1 MRAELMGF
9 YDESN
14 TDPRGTRV
22 AAYVRS
28 YLNAHKGL
36 SLGELA
42 FRLKADKRDLYRL
55 VNDESC
61 GWRLEDKLAAYFGP
75 TFVDEVFAP
84 LFPSGRSIREL
95 ELETERAE
103 IAARYERLERD
114 RRARAHAPSSPG
126 AALRLVDD
134 EAGATGV

>member
-1 MRAELMGF
+1 MGF

-14 TDPRGTRV
+14 TDPRGVRV

-28 YLNAHKGL
+28 YLNLHKGL

-42 FRLKADKRDLYRL
+42 FRLKVDKRDLYRL

-61 GWRLEDKLAAYFGP
+61 GWRLEDRLAAYFGP

-95 ELETERAE
+95 ELEQERADM
-103 IAARYERLERD
+103 AARNERLERD
-114 RRARAHAPSSPG
+114 RQARARAADEPR
-126 AALRLVDD
+126 AALRVVAD
-134 EAGATGV
+134 EAGAAGV